1 MSRNGHLR
9 ASDADRDQVADR
21 LRTAAAEGRLATD
34 ELEQRLGAT
43 FAARTYAE
51 LAAIVADLPGT
62 EPARRRSSLPISP
75 VARVAIALAVAIP
88 VMMAMIF
95 VLTGIIAG
103 WMLWAIAGW
112 WFFGHRHGRSSQRHR
127 HLQYGG
133 PRHPQRR
140 AGNGPARG
148 FWG

>member
-9 ASDADRDQVADR
+9 ASDADRDQVAER
-21 LRTAAAEGRLATD
+21 LRTAATEGRIATD
-34 ELEQRLGAT
+34 ELEQRLERAL
-43 FAARTYAE
+43 AARTYAE
-51 LAAIVADLPGT
+51 LAALVADLPPT
-62 EPARRRSSLPISP
+62 LPARRRSSIPISP
-75 VARVAIALAVAIP
+75 VARVAVALAIAIP

-112 WFFGHRHGRSSQRHR
+112 WFFGHRHRRYGGRRYHDGHARHIQRH
-127 HLQYGG
+127 
-133 PRHPQRR
+133 
-140 AGNGPARG
+140 AGAGPARG